1 MLNRWT
7 WILFIVTFLGALL
20 VTAPAT
26 LLGIVLGDVSQNRL
40 ELANTQGSIWRGS
53 ANPVIRQRS
62 GKLITLDKLHWEM
75 IFMPLLSG
83 KLNIQLNWDHAAQ
96 IAPMEISATPAQL
109 EIHNALIPLPALL
122 LDEVSDFLKPAQ
134 LRGDVILK
142 SDSLVITPQAVLG
155 NASADWIN
163 ASSLLSTIAPLGN
176 YHLAFSSTASGVD
189 IVLSTSSGALILG
202 GQGRLTA
209 TNGLDFKGT
218 AQASKGNEDA
228 LRDLLGHL
236 GPELTPG
243 VSTFNLVPSR
253 SR

>member
-1 MLNRWT
+1 MLKRRT
-7 WILFIVTFLGALL
+7 WILLIVTFLGALL
-20 VTAPAT
+20 ITAPAG
-26 LLGIVLGDVSQNRL
+26 LLGIVLRDVTQNRL
-40 ELANTQGSIWRGS
+40 ELANTQGSIWHGS

-62 GKLITLDKLHWEM
+62 GKLITLDRLRWEM
-75 IFMPLLSG
+75 IFMPLLRG
-83 KLNIQLNWDHAAQ
+83 KLSIQLYWDHAAQ
-96 IAPMEISATPAQL
+96 GTPMEISASLSQL
-109 EIHNALIPLPALL
+109 DVHNAFIPLPALL

-142 SDSLVITPQAVLG
+142 SDALVISRQTVLG

-176 YHLAFSSTASGVD
+176 YHLAFSSTVSGVD

-202 GQGRLTA
+202 GQGRLTTA
-209 TNGLDFKGT
+209 NGLDFKGT

-243 VSTFNLVPSR
+243 VSTFNLVPTR
-253 SR
+253 AQ